1 MEFREIVVYLL
12 IAGASLAI
20 GWLFCGGEKAGPS
33 APSHERNY
41 DRLPNIFRGLW
52 SAMIAF
58 EATIGS
64 TCSGLFPKRAKRYA
78 ELAEIAALPLTPER
92 VFAAAAL
99 LGGLCAFL
107 GAVAAAALY
116 VAVPTAWSGF
126 GALIFL
132 AFLAMGW
139 FWPSQDLAH
148 YAERRQDRLTR
159 ELPFAID
166 LIGGAM
172 RSGLDFGAAMRYYTN
187 LDMEGP
193 LREEFSRVLADV
205 TLGRPFVSA
214 LEDMS
219 GRIRVKSF
227 ASFVSV
233 VSYGMEIGAPVA
245 ESLRRHGDDLRK
257 ARFNLAERKAAR
269 VPAVMILPLVLFV
282 MPSVFIVVLTPMFMR
297 LAPLLKLSGQ

>member
-1 MEFREIVVYLL
+1 MEFREIIVYLL
-12 IAGASLAI
+12 IVGAALAI
-20 GWLFCGGEKAGPS
+20 GWLFCGGEKSTVGTT
-33 APSHERNY
+33 SHERNY
-41 DRLPNIFRGLW
+41 DRLPTVFRALW
-52 SAMIAF
+52 SAILAF
-58 EATIGS
+58 EVTIGS
-64 TCSGLFPKRAKRYA
+64 VLSGLFPNKAKRYA
-78 ELAEIAALPLTPER
+78 EMAEIAALPLTAER
-92 VFAAAAL
+92 VFAASAL
-99 LGGLCAFL
+99 LGSLFAMLGLAT
-107 GAVAAAALY
+107 VAALY
-116 VAVPTAWSGF
+116 VAVPSAWVGF
-126 GALIFL
+126 GVLIVVGFFL
-132 AFLAMGW
+132 IGW
-139 FWPSQDLAH
+139 FWAGQDLAH
-148 YAERRQDRLTR
+148 YAELRQERMTR

-205 TLGRPFVSA
+205 TLGRPFVGA

-219 GRIRVKSF
+219 ARIRVKSF

-245 ESLRRHGDDLRK
+245 ESLRRHGEDLRK

-269 VPAVMILPLVLFV
+269 APAVMILPLVLFV

-297 LAPLLKLSGQ
+297 LMPMLRMGH

>member
-1 MEFREIVVYLL
+1 MQFREIIAYLL
-12 IAGASLAI
+12 IAGTALAV
-20 GWLFCGGEKAGPS
+20 GWLFSGSEKTVSPAFQ
-33 APSHERNY
+33 HERNY
-41 DRLPNIFRGLW
+41 ERLPGVFKLLW
-52 SAMIAF
+52 TAITAF
-58 EATIGS
+58 EVTVGG
-64 TCSGLFPKRAKRYA
+64 TLSGLFPKRAKHYA
-78 ELAEIAALPLTPER
+78 ALAEISALPLTPER
-92 VFAAAAL
+92 VFAASVL
-99 LGGLCAFL
+99 LGGLCAAF
-107 GAVAAAALY
+107 GVVVAAALY
-116 VAVPTAWSGF
+116 VAVPTAWGGF
-126 GALIFL
+126 GVLVLVGF
-132 AFLAMGW
+132 FAMGW
-139 FWPSQDLAH
+139 FWPSQNLAH
-148 YAERRQDRLTR
+148 CAERRQEQLTR

-172 RSGLDFGAAMRYYTN
+172 RSGLDFGAAMRYYAN

-193 LREEFSRVLADV
+193 LREEFTRVLADV
-205 TLGRPFVSA
+205 TLGRPFVGA

-219 GRIRVKSF
+219 NRIRVKSF

-297 LAPLLKLSGQ
+297 LAPMLKMGQ

>member
-1 MEFREIVVYLL
+1 MEFREIIVYLL
-12 IAGASLAI
+12 IVGAALAI
-20 GWLFCGGEKAGPS
+20 GWLFCGGEKSTVGKAF
-33 APSHERNY
+33 HERNY
-41 DRLPNIFRGLW
+41 DRLPTVFKALW
-52 SAMIAF
+52 SAILAF
-58 EATIGS
+58 ETTIGS
-64 TCSGLFPKRAKRYA
+64 MLSGLFPKKAKRYA
-78 ELAEIAALPLTPER
+78 ELAEIAALPLTAER
-92 VFAAAAL
+92 IFAASAL
-99 LGGLCAFL
+99 LGGLFAML
-107 GAVAAAALY
+107 GLAAVAALY
-116 VAVPTAWSGF
+116 VAVPSAWIGF
-126 GALIFL
+126 AVLISVGFF
-132 AFLAMGW
+132 AVGW
-139 FWPSQDLAH
+139 LWAGQDLAH
-148 YAERRQDRLTR
+148 YAERRQERLTR

-205 TLGRPFVSA
+205 TLGRPFVGA

-219 GRIRVKSF
+219 ARIRVKSF

-245 ESLRRHGDDLRK
+245 ESLRRHGEDLRK

-269 VPAVMILPLVLFV
+269 APAVMILPLVLFV

-297 LAPLLKLSGQ
+297 LMPMMRMGH

>member
-1 MEFREIVVYLL
+1 MEFREIIVYLL
-12 IAGASLAI
+12 IVGAALAI
-20 GWLFCGGEKAGPS
+20 GWLYCGGEKSTVGKAF
-33 APSHERNY
+33 HERNY
-41 DRLPNIFRGLW
+41 DRLPTVFKALW
-52 SAMIAF
+52 SAILAF
-58 EATIGS
+58 ETTIGS
-64 TCSGLFPKRAKRYA
+64 MLSGLFPKKAKRYA
-78 ELAEIAALPLTPER
+78 ELAEIAALPLTAER
-92 VFAAAAL
+92 IFAASAL
-99 LGGLCAFL
+99 LGGLFAML
-107 GAVAAAALY
+107 GLAAVAALY
-116 VAVPTAWSGF
+116 VAVPSAWIGF
-126 GALIFL
+126 AVLISVGFF
-132 AFLAMGW
+132 AVGW
-139 FWPSQDLAH
+139 LWAGQDLAH
-148 YAERRQDRLTR
+148 YAERRQERLTR

-205 TLGRPFVSA
+205 TLGRPFVGA

-219 GRIRVKSF
+219 ARIRVKSF

-245 ESLRRHGDDLRK
+245 ESLRRHGEDLRK

-269 VPAVMILPLVLFV
+269 APAVMILPLVLFV

-297 LAPLLKLSGQ
+297 LMPMMRMGH